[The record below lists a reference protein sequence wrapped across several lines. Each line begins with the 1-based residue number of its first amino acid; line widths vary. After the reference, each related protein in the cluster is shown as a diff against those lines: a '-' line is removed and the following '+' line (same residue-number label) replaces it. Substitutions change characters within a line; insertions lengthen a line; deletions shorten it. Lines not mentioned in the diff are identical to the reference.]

1 MLSERVTGG
10 VGSVRGLGE
19 GGVRERRG
27 EQRGEGEE
35 AGEKGG
41 NHSST
46 QTDLSHGWAKNQ

>member
-1 MLSERVTGG
+1 MRGSGER
-10 VGSVRGLGE
+10 RGE

-27 EQRGEGEE
+27 EQREE
-35 AGEKGG
+35 ERETGEKGG